1 MQKVLP
7 VVTLTWVGG
16 AEPGEKETAGPSE
29 GLLGSTAGVGG
40 RREGEGSALGDMKMD
55 S

>member
-29 GLLGSTAGVGG
+29 GLLGSTAAGG
-40 RREGEGSALGDMKMD
+40 RWEGEGSALGDMKMD